1 MSWRKEGE
9 ICNDFSEGKWKTA
22 AVCAHVFILNKP
34 LSHVFSMTAQKQLY
48 LFDNSGNLKVPTS
61 SYIITF

>member
-1 MSWRKEGE
+1 MNWRKEGE
-9 ICNDFSEGKWKTA
+9 ICNDFSEGKWKTS

-34 LSHVFSMTAQKQLY
+34 LSQKQLY
-48 LFDNSGNLKVPTS
+48 LFDNSGSLKVPTS